1 VPLCVALC
9 LGPLSCS
16 STDEDVDDASASAV
30 EITKLLDGRRSLLLR
45 WTNPLT
51 DTPYVA
57 TLEETQGQ
65 VDPSAR
71 PHRVTEL
78 QPPAAG
84 IEWMFPLLTPDVDV
98 LLDSGRLIPHP
109 DRRVTATML
118 ELIEGARPEVAG
130 AVGGLERHARLESRA
145 LVMVKA
151 AAVPALS
158 EEVRD
163 QLVTIATGG
172 LKGSLLGPGPGNRPA
187 GGSRSTAL
195 FQVLG
200 ALALRKDLTPKQ
212 ADRLAGKVPDVKN
225 DERERTLLVQ
235 LVKQT
240 PASAEALIESV
251 EELDTDD
258 AKPRYRRDVL
268 LGLTGRPS
276 LTPSDASQVAEA
288 CPMIEADDY
297 EVEVL
302 LAALSRGASASSLI
316 KAQTRLDSSATAPDK
331 RARVLLGL
339 SRRKDTTPDEADEVA
354 EAAPG
359 IDDDKREATLLLDL
373 IERQLAATDPLLDA
387 VSEIDDSDDEVALRT
402 KVVNA
407 LVASRGRESQ
417 EADRLARRARV
428 IEDDGEQAAVLLT
441 LIAKDAVSAEAVCE
455 GVEHM
460 GGGAAQQKREVL
472 LKLVNLHGKETDYAD
487 TIAACAQEIDADR
500 LEAEVLGALLAERA
514 VSTDALVDA
523 IDELDTDDAAP
534 ALRRQLL
541 LTLIS
546 QRGDDDDD
554 AEAIAGAIPG
564 IDADGYEREVLV
576 ALIARSAVEV
586 ADVIDA
592 VAEIGGEH
600 RSTLRADV
608 LRILASGYAR
618 GGEAGEVA
626 EAVPGIEDDRLEERI
641 LVLLAASDA
650 PVDAVLEAAED
661 IDESHDSD
669 LTTPLRRVAVLLA
682 LSRRSRLSSG
692 DAADIAEA
700 CADLDNDRLEA
711 DVLVSLAGRATDDA
725 LNDALE
731 SIDETSQRLRVQRA
745 IDRVGE

>member
-240 PASAEALIESV
+240 PASAEALIES
-251 EELDTDD
+251 
-258 AKPRYRRDVL
+258 
-268 LGLTGRPS
+268 PS

-373 IERQLAATDPLLDA
+373 IERQLAATAPLLDA